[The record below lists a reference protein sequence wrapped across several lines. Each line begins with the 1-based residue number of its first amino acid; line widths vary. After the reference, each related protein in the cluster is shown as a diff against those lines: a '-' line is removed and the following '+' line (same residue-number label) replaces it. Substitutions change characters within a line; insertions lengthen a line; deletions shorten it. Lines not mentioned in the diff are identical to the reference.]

1 MQKKIIGALL
11 FVLLVIGSSG
21 CSSLKTTEDSGSL
34 KLSSPNSQTQS
45 AMINANETDQE
56 ESSND
61 LPKQSSMP
69 EAQVVPQVQAV
80 SQTVPQ
86 VQAVSQAVPI
96 LYYHSVMQE
105 KGNELRMPPEQFEAQ
120 MAYLQDQGYQS
131 ISLEQLYQASYKGGV
146 LPAKPV
152 IITFDDGYVDNYST
166 AYPIVTKHGFTATV
180 FMVTSYINGEGFM
193 SWHQLKELVA
203 NGWEIEG
210 HTVNHPYLTK
220 MDPLTVLSEL
230 HSSKELLEKELGHP
244 VNFFAYPYG
253 DLNANVVQAVKDT
266 GYLMSVT
273 TERGWADVK
282 ADAWNVQRIY
292 CYATMGMKEFSRRM
306 QNPNY

>member
-1 MQKKIIGALL
+1 MEKKIIGALL
-11 FVLLVIGSSG
+11 FVFLVFGSSG
-21 CSSLKTTEDSGSL
+21 CTGP
-34 KLSSPNSQTQS
+34 LSSPTSQTQLTT
-45 AMINANETDQE
+45 INPSNETYQE

-61 LPKQSSMP
+61 LSRPPSVQ
-69 EAQVVPQVQAV
+69 EA
-80 SQTVPQ
+80 
-86 VQAVSQAVPI
+86 QAVPI

-120 MAYLQDQGYQS
+120 MAYLQDKGYQS
-131 ISLEQLYQASYKGGV
+131 VSLEQLYQASYKGGA
-146 LPAKPV
+146 LPAKPFV
-152 IITFDDGYVDNYST
+152 ISFDDGYVDNYTT
-166 AYPIVTKHGFTATV
+166 AFPILTKHGFTATI

-210 HTVNHPYLTK
+210 HTTNHPYLTK
-220 MDPLTVLSEL
+220 MDPSTVLSEL
-230 HSSKELLEKELGHP
+230 NSSKELLEKELGHP

-253 DLNANVVQAVKDT
+253 ELNANIVQALKDT
-266 GYLMSVT
+266 GYLMAVT

-282 ADAWNVQRIY
+282 ADAWHVQRIY
-292 CYATMGMKEFSRRM
+292 CYASMGMNEFSRRM